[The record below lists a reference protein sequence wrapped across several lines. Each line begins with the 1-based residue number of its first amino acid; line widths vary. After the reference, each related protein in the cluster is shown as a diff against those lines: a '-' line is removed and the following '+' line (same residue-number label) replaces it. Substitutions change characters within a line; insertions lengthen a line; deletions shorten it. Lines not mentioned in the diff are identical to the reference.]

1 MYCDFESQTTQVL
14 HDSEFQIKIEHCE
27 EIGCAVYN
35 LSYSAPMDQIQ
46 SLIQLSDSCSQS
58 LVYGCF
64 LAPLQEE
71 GVDLGFWADKEG
83 KKKKV
88 TPSSNV
94 FQNSDICR
102 KTSILFPRRPRKSRE
117 PVSVRGNGFV
127 PFTRRRNSVPM
138 QL

>member
-83 KKKKV
+83 KKKTKKV
-88 TPSSNV
+88 TRSSNV
-94 FQNSDICR
+94 FHTLGQKS
-102 KTSILFPRRPRKSRE
+102 SIYPKIHIFKISPLTKFTFSKSH
-117 PVSVRGNGFV
+117 F
-127 PFTRRRNSVPM
+127 
-138 QL
+138 